1 MRCEQGTWNKA
12 SKSPCGIVGIASKT
26 IHISIRFPFFYGN
39 FRFPFKFS
47 DGSIFESQ
55 SCDRRQTHFQQLST
69 FFFRKL
75 SKNLNN
81 FQQVLSTF
89 NSHSYGKFME
99 YSNNSYFWVIGQ
111 LLIYELARDSH
122 TSFRGEVSSHNL
134 HPTAFTTQVE
144 QVCKSRILR

>member
-1 MRCEQGTWNKA
+1 MEQSMEIT
-12 SKSPCGIVGIASKT
+12 KSPCGIVGIASKT

-47 DGSIFESQ
+47 DGSIFESM
-55 SCDRRQTHFQQLST
+55 SGNHATDDRHTFNFLLQTFKK
-69 FFFRKL
+69 FK
-75 SKNLNN
+75 NN
-81 FQQVLSTF
+81 FQEVLSTF